1 MLEAKRR
8 RRSGRLHL
16 WVVPTHAG
24 RIEEILIDSVLAE
37 LDDPLDLLVA
47 RIPGEHIAGRVALTT
62 RRFRQ
67 VRALT
72 SMKLALNGTG

>member
-1 MLEAKRR
+1 
-8 RRSGRLHL
+8 
-16 WVVPTHAG
+16 
-24 RIEEILIDSVLAE
+24 LIDSVLAE

-62 RRFRQ
+62 RSFRQ

-72 SMKLALNGTG
+72 SMKLALNGMS